1 MRWYDRMANFL
12 PSPSSIRS
20 NKECRKG
27 KFFLRYSVPRTRRIM
42 LRCINGAFSMTS
54 LIQYE
59 PSVDRIIRA
68 FLSQTERL
76 YASTPGKSGNECDFA
91 KWLQYYAFD
100 VIGAITYSK
109 AHGFVDRNE
118 DVDGMVKYLAGF
130 FDYIAVVRWRVL
142 ESE

>member
-1 MRWYDRMANFL
+1 
-12 PSPSSIRS
+12 
-20 NKECRKG
+20 
-27 KFFLRYSVPRTRRIM
+27 
-42 LRCINGAFSMTS
+42 MTS

-68 FLSQTERL
+68 FLSQTEKL

-130 FDYIAVVRWRVL
+130 FDYIAVVCWRGVGNRINANGCAGWTNSHPRQTPSK
-142 ESE
+142 ESNCTVCQQTRFSFEQRFWYSQVRKSKNG